1 MVVGLQSDP
10 VAQADG
16 WRQRLLLGAYVV
28 AWHVGLPLVLGYF
41 WLRGRKEPL
50 YRKFLAERFGRLDCE
65 LEAPIWLHSAS
76 LGELRGVMPLIDVM
90 LENGLDI
97 LITTLTP
104 AGRQAAETRYAD
116 AIAHGQL
123 QVGYL
128 PLELPWAVSRFA
140 KTVKP
145 RCMLSSEID
154 TWPVL
159 LDTLKSLRIPLG
171 FVNAQYPQ
179 KSYDKDQSGLGLRA
193 SAFRQYDIVLCKS
206 ALHAQRF
213 QATGCANVQV
223 AGELRFDLPAPPA
236 QLQAAAALRAQL
248 PNIFRERA
256 VVCIASVIEGE
267 DEWLRDAFVSFS
279 EKMAQHAGRKPMLI
293 YVPRSP
299 QRFDAV
305 AQLLTVSGLRYARRS
320 VALDQAFN
328 WVASSELD
336 IDVLLGDSLGEMYF
350 YLALADI
357 VTVCGSFM
365 PNGSHNVIEPLALCK
380 PVFVGPSIW
389 GIEYPGQ
396 EALAAVVLT
405 QVQSADE
412 LSERW
417 FQWFTQA
424 DTKEQAQVQADAF
437 MANHSGAVDKHWSHL
452 SQWLVTHE

>member
-1 MVVGLQSDP
+1 MAVGQRSNS

-28 AWHVGLPLVLGYF
+28 AWHIGLPFVLGYF

-50 YRKFLAERFGRLDCE
+50 YRKFLAERFGSVDSQLQN
-65 LEAPIWLHSAS
+65 PVWLHSAS

-90 LENGLDI
+90 LENGLGV

-104 AGRQAAETRYAD
+104 AGRQAAEIRYAD
-116 AIAHGQL
+116 AIAHRQL
-123 QVGYL
+123 QVCYL
-128 PLELPWAVSRFA
+128 PLELPWAVRRFA

-159 LDTLKSLRIPLG
+159 LDTLKGMGVPLG

-213 QATGCANVQV
+213 LASGCANVQI
-223 AGELRFDLPAPPA
+223 AGELRFDLPVSAL
-236 QLQAAAALRAQL
+236 QLQGAAALRDQL
-248 PNIFRERA
+248 PHIFGQRA

-267 DEWLRDAFVSFS
+267 DESLIDAFLSFS
-279 EKMAQHAGRKPMLI
+279 ERMVHHAQPNPLLI

-305 AQLLTVSGLRYARRS
+305 AQLLTAHRLRYARRS
-320 VALDQAFN
+320 VAMDQALN
-328 WVASSELD
+328 WIAETEAD

-365 PNGSHNVIEPLALCK
+365 PSGSHNVIEPLALCK

-396 EALAAVVLT
+396 EALAAGVLT
-405 QVQSADE
+405 QVQSAGA
-412 LSERW
+412 LPASW
-417 FQWFTQA
+417 LQWFTQA
-424 DTKEQAQVQADAF
+424 ETKEQAEVRAKAF
-437 MANHSGAVDKHWSHL
+437 MADHAGAVDKHWSKL
-452 SQWLVTHE
+452 SQWLATHE